1 MPIPLNVNRLVFLM
15 DRKYVFCEVG
25 TEVLQ
30 KLVERCL
37 EKDRIIF
44 SITKLSLLTTLV
56 LKANKIWICYSK
68 IDSDVRLLYTIYIV
82 RWRKGNQKII
92 VPL

>member
-1 MPIPLNVNRLVFLM
+1 M
-15 DRKYVFCEVG
+15 DRKPAFCKVGIEVI
-25 TEVLQ
+25 Q

-37 EKDRIIF
+37 EMDRIIF
-44 SITKLSLLTTLV
+44 NITKLSLLTTLV
-56 LKANKIWICYSK
+56 LKANKICICYSK
-68 IDSDVRLLYTIYIV
+68 MDSDVRLLYTIYIV

>member
-1 MPIPLNVNRLVFLM
+1 MSNRLVFLM
-15 DRKYVFCEVG
+15 DRKSVLCGVGIEVI
-25 TEVLQ
+25 Q
-30 KLVERCL
+30 KLVELYL
-37 EKDRIIF
+37 EKDRILF

-56 LKANKIWICYSK
+56 LKANKICLCYSK
-68 IDSDVRLLYTIYIV
+68 IDSDLRLLYMLYTV